1 MGWTR
6 TIANLFWLW
15 TILGTVWAWFA
26 PEHFTW
32 ALKMVPGTPFNRAAL
47 GLGVIMLGM
56 GLTLSFSD
64 LKGALAMPKAAAI
77 GVGGQFLLMPLIG
90 WSVATAFQLEEQLA
104 LGVIL
109 VSCCPGGTASNVVSY
124 LARANVA
131 LSVLMTV
138 CSTLLAIV
146 LTPYLTKAYASIDL
160 EFKVDAGQM
169 VLTMVTIV
177 LVPVIL
183 GVFLNRSLGDRLRT
197 VGEVSP
203 LVSIVVIVIIVGAIV
218 GAKKGD
224 IAEHFGSLLLAV
236 FLVHVAGFLLG
247 YGWARLFR
255 LGELERRTVCIEVGM
270 QNSGLGTV
278 LATKHFSALA
288 ATPCAISAVYHCL
301 IGSFLA
307 SIWRSRQS
315 RAKPAAAE
323 VDRPGTDPK

>member
-1 MGWTR
+1 MAWAR
-6 TIANLFWLW
+6 TVANLFWLW
-15 TILGTVWAWFA
+15 TILGTAWAWLV
-26 PEHFTW
+26 PSHFTW
-32 ALKMVPGTPFNRAAL
+32 ALMKIPGTPFGLTSL

-56 GLTLSFSD
+56 GLTLSFAD
-64 LKGALAMPKAAAI
+64 VKQALSMPRAAVI
-77 GVGGQFLLMPLIG
+77 GIVGQFVLMPLIG
-90 WSVATAFQLEEQLA
+90 WSVARLFRLEEQLA

-146 LTPYLTKAYASIDL
+146 LTPYLTKGYASIDL
-160 EFKVDAGQM
+160 EFQVNAAQM

-177 LVPVIL
+177 LLPVLL
-183 GVFLNRSLGDRLRT
+183 GVVLNRSLGERLHLVR
-197 VGEVSP
+197 ELSP
-203 LVSIVVIVIIVGAIV
+203 LVSIAVIVLIVGAIV
-218 GAKKGD
+218 GAKKED
-224 IAEHFGSLLLAV
+224 ILTHFGSLLLAV
-236 FLVHVAGFLLG
+236 LVVHVAGFLLG

-255 LGELERRTVCIEVGM
+255 LGERECRTVCIEVGM

-307 SIWRSRQS
+307 SVWRA
-315 RAKPAAAE
+315 RAPERGEEGGAP
-323 VDRPGTDPK
+323 DRPVDGGA